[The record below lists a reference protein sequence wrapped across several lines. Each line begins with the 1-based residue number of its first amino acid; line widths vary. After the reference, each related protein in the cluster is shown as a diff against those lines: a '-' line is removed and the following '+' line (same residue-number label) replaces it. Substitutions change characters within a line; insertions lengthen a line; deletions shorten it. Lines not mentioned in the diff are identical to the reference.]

1 MLSDQLTRRQLVTSG
16 GVLLIAGMAGCIGS
30 DTAEDDET
38 PTVPEEPPSA
48 LQLNDRALSP
58 AFPFELVDPNA
69 DVENIGSHVTGEA
82 LIAHVQYHDPEGSFS
97 THWHFDPLEVP
108 LNDTRRARARFVY
121 TDYTAVSLGG
131 DSPYRLN
138 TSTPSEANTEVINV
152 TVDTDIVSF
161 SGESVGTTER
171 IFELVDTNAGNVDWA
186 TPPLE
191 IVVSDQNAST

>member
-1 MLSDQLTRRQLVTSG
+1 MLSDQLTRRQLVTSS
-16 GVLLIAGMAGCIGS
+16 GVFLLSGMVGCVGS
-30 DTAEDDET
+30 NDTENDET
-38 PTVPEEPPSA
+38 PTVPEEPPPA

-108 LNDTRRARARFVY
+108 LDDTRRVRARFVY
-121 TDYTAVSLGG
+121 TDYTAVSLGN

-138 TSTPSEANTEVINV
+138 ISTPSEASTGVINV
-152 TVDTDIVSF
+152 TVDSDIVSF
-161 SGESVGTTER
+161 SGESVGNTER
-171 IFELVDTNAGNVDWA
+171 IFELVDTTEEIVDWS
-186 TPPLE
+186 TPPLG
-191 IVVSDQNAST
+191 IAVSDQNTSN